1 MLFIFNYLQCRAW
14 GKDARSRQSV
24 LSRCMFYTQLL
35 CTQCKRMV
43 DLRIKCDA
51 ARLGIKRCFVRDK

>member
-14 GKDARSRQSV
+14 GGERRAFKAKRFQSLYV
-24 LSRCMFYTQLL
+24 MQLF

-43 DLRIKCDA
+43 DLRIKSDA
-51 ARLGIKRCFVRDK
+51 ARLGIKRCSVRDK